1 MQCAKSFHMH
11 FIVFSSPNRAMRQA
25 LYFIKFIPYDL
36 PLRLKG
42 KDNLKVEKA
51 RKEKRKERKNN
62 KQLDMSMNLG
72 AFNNCILVKQNN
84 YAYSLVMMK
93 INKKKGKF
101 TCPIINWLSKVTN
114 PMINYLI

>member
-42 KDNLKVEKA
+42 KDNLKVEK
-51 RKEKRKERKNN
+51 N
-62 KQLDMSMNLG
+62 MS
-72 AFNNCILVKQNN
+72 
-84 YAYSLVMMK
+84 
-93 INKKKGKF
+93 
-101 TCPIINWLSKVTN
+101 
-114 PMINYLI
+114 

>member
-51 RKEKRKERKNN
+51 RKEKRKEKKNN
-62 KQLDMSMNLG
+62 KQL
-72 AFNNCILVKQNN
+72 
-84 YAYSLVMMK
+84 
-93 INKKKGKF
+93 
-101 TCPIINWLSKVTN
+101 WLAWPHPRPAPSW
-114 PMINYLI
+114 PHFCSPA